1 MFAELDKVL
10 KTRCTPEIPGGLSA
24 RIVDAAR
31 SVEQHSPA
39 KLPVFVK
46 DLVEDI
52 QSIFTLPEPAYVV
65 AGFVVFAIGVS
76 LGMNVDDTAL
86 LSGLSVGDLAA
97 FMEIN
102 DSFVV
107 GEWV

>member
-1 MFAELDKVL
+1 MLDELEQFL
-10 KTRCTPEIPGGLSA
+10 KTRRTPDIPDGLSA
-24 RIVDAAR
+24 RIISASKGVGQR
-31 SVEQHSPA
+31 GPV
-39 KLPVFVK
+39 KLPAVFK
-46 DLVEDI
+46 AWFDDI
-52 QSIFTLPEPAYVV
+52 QSVFTLPEPAYVV
-65 AGFVVFAIGVS
+65 AGLVVFAIGMSV
-76 LGMNVDDTAL
+76 GMSADETVL